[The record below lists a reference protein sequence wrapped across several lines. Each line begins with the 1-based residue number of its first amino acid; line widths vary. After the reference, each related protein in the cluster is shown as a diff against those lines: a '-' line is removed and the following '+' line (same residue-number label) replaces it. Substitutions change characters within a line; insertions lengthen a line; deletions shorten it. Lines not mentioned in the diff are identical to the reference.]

1 MVQSFKTTRRVEFH
15 ETDAAG
21 IMHFSVFFNFMEEA
35 EHEFLRQLG
44 LSVLAEDDQGRISW
58 PRVAA
63 RCDYLAAV
71 KFEDVLDIEVRI
83 VRVGHKSVTYE
94 FSFSHEA
101 SAVATGQMTS
111 VCCRF
116 QPDGTPRS
124 VPIPAWILEKLALP
138 PKV

>member
-21 IMHFSVFFNFMEEA
+21 ILHFSVFFNFMEEA

-44 LSVLAEDDQGRISW
+44 LSVLGEDDQGRISW

-63 RCDYLAAV
+63 RCDYQAAV
-71 KFEDVLDIEVRI
+71 KFEEVLDIEVRI
-83 VRVGHKSVTYE
+83 VRVGQKSVTYE

-116 QPDGTPRS
+116 QPDGTPKS
-124 VPIPAWILEKLALP
+124 MDIPGWIAQKLAP
-138 PKV
+138 ACVE